1 MSEEYDIQLA
11 SMNQK
16 ANVNNPYQG
25 SRIKA
30 LTVCSAGLLRS
41 PTMAKILSDTGRYNV
56 RACGTSQEYAL
67 IPITEAL
74 ILWADEIHVVRE
86 QVKVI
91 YKLLDY
97 FEYSYGAKM
106 NPGRHKPVYIYDI
119 PDQYGTFDNKLE
131 SLIVS
136 EYKRVYENK

>member
-1 MSEEYDIQLA
+1 MSKNYDIQLA

-41 PTMAKILSDTGRYNV
+41 PTMAKFLSDLGIYNT

-67 IPITEAL
+67 VPITEAL
-74 ILWADEIHVVRE
+74 ILWSDEIHVVKE
-86 QVKVI
+86 QADIV
-91 YKLLDY
+91 YQLLDL
-97 FEYSYGAKM
+97 FEFTYGT
-106 NPGRHKPVYIYDI
+106 NGDPGRHKPVYIYDI

-131 SLIVS
+131 KLI
-136 EYKRVYENK
+136 EAEFKRHNKK